1 MSAGFM
7 GWDHRGQPNIDELDR
22 IVANMSVG
30 LRHGAMLRVHAVED
44 TGTDDYG
51 IVITDEDLTSQQV
64 GERWRAWW
72 AAADE
77 Q

>member
-1 MSAGFM
+1 
-7 GWDHRGQPNIDELDR
+7 
-22 IVANMSVG
+22 VANMSVG

-64 GERWRAWW
+64 CERWRAWW